1 MATTSDTSYF
11 QAFKWIFNHLPR
23 RRVKQFWLLSIGM
36 ACSALLETS
45 ALAAIAF
52 FASTVADPEAV
63 LDSEYINIL
72 RQHLDS
78 GFLFSI
84 QGFIVGTGIVMIILV
99 ISKNIIKSFVSYWV
113 TRFGA
118 TLEIHFGKILL
129 GGFLNMDY
137 EWHLSRNSADLVMA
151 MNWRTYFGRSF
162 IMPILK
168 LFNDLLM
175 VIVMLLALLIVQP
188 VISLIVLIVI
198 GGTGAFIY
206 GNIRRRLDK
215 IARVARDYSLA
226 INKEVTMAIHGVKDV
241 KISKKESKFEKKF
254 TDNAIPLARIVG
266 LQQFFSGFPVFILE
280 TAGFIMLAVSIW
292 LMMFFSGSS
301 TAVITGT
308 IALLAVTAWRV
319 LPAVSRILGSITQL
333 RNSLPFII
341 GQIKYVNQIENIAIS
356 SEQVKKP
363 VMSAPIFENSIK
375 FEKVS
380 FSYNGTDIEVLRDLD
395 FVIEKGETIG
405 IIGTSGAGKSTLVEL
420 ITGLFTPSKG
430 RILVDGKVLN
440 KDLLPDWLGLI
451 GYVPQST
458 YIYDGTLA
466 ENVAFGSQGDEIDR
480 DRVIECCNMASM
492 QDFMDNMPNGI
503 DSFIGERG
511 VKLSGGQQQRVA
523 IARALYDGPEIM
535 IFDEATSSLDTRSEK
550 AIQKTIY
557 SFKGKQ
563 TLIVIAH
570 RLSTVTDCDYLIW
583 LENGRVKKISEPGEI
598 LAAYRKSMKDE
609 KLAAAF

>member
-1 MATTSDTSYF
+1 
-11 QAFKWIFNHLPR
+11 
-23 RRVKQFWLLSIGM
+23 M

-308 IALLAVTAWRV
+308 I
-319 LPAVSRILGSITQL
+319 L

-341 GQIKYVNQIENIAIS
+341 SQIKYVNQIENIAIS

-430 RILVDGKVLN
+430 RILVDGKVL
-440 KDLLPDWLGLI
+440 
-451 GYVPQST
+451 T

-583 LENGRVKKISEPGEI
+583 LENGRVMNCLKPTI
-598 LAAYRKSMKDE
+598 LN
-609 KLAAAF
+609 

>member
-1 MATTSDTSYF
+1 M
-11 QAFKWIFNHLPR
+11 
-23 RRVKQFWLLSIGM
+23 
-36 ACSALLETS
+36 LETS

-52 FASTVADPEAV
+52 FASVVADPDGV
-63 LDSEYINIL
+63 LNLKYINIL
-72 RQHLDS
+72 KQYLDS
-78 GFLFSI
+78 DFLFSI
-84 QGFIVGTGIVMIILV
+84 QGLIVGSGIVMIILV
-99 ISKNIIKSFVSYWV
+99 ILKNIVRAFISYYITW
-113 TRFGA
+113 FGA
-118 TLEIHFGKILL
+118 ILEVHFGKILL
-129 GGFLNMDY
+129 SGFLNMNY

-151 MNWRTYFGRSF
+151 MNWRVYFGRNF
-162 IMPILK
+162 IIPILQ

-188 VISLIVLIVI
+188 IISLIVLIVL
-198 GGTGAFIY
+198 GGTSAFIY
-206 GNIRRRLDK
+206 GNIRRRLDI
-215 IARVARDYSLA
+215 IANISMDYQLA
-226 INKEVTMAIHGVKDV
+226 INKEATMAIHGVKDV
-241 KISKKESKFEKKF
+241 KISKKEKKFEKKF

-266 LQQFFSGFPVFILE
+266 LQQFFAGFPVFILE

-292 LMMFFSGSS
+292 LMMFLSGSS

-308 IALLAVTAWRV
+308 MALLAVTAWRT
-319 LPAVSRILGSITQL
+319 LPAVSRILASFTQL

-341 GQIKYVNQIENIAIS
+341 SQIKYVNQIENIAIS
-356 SEQVKKP
+356 SEPSKNPMMSGSIFKK
-363 VMSAPIFENSIK
+363 AIC

-380 FSYNGTDIEVLRDLD
+380 FSYKGTDIEVLRDLD
-395 FVIEKGETIG
+395 FIIEKGKTIG
-405 IIGTSGAGKSTLVEL
+405 IIGTSGAGKSTLIEL

-440 KDLLPDWLGLI
+440 KDLLPDWLGLV
-451 GYVPQST
+451 GYVPQSP

-480 DRVIECCNMASM
+480 DRVIECCNMAST

-523 IARALYDGPEIM
+523 IARALYNEPEIM

-550 AIQKTIY
+550 AIQNTIY

-563 TLIVIAH
+563 TLIIIAH
-570 RLSTVTDCDYLIW
+570 RLSTVVDCDYLIW
-583 LENGRVKKISEPGEI
+583 LEKGIVKMIGKPDEVLASYQDI
-598 LAAYRKSMKDE
+598 LKVGIKTVN
-609 KLAAAF
+609 

>member
-1 MATTSDTSYF
+1 MNSDTSYF
-11 QAFKWIFNHLPR
+11 QAFKWIFKRLPT
-23 RRVKQFWLLSIGM
+23 RRVKQFWLLVIGM
-36 ACSALLETS
+36 SVVALLETS

-52 FASTVADPEAV
+52 FASVVADPEAV
-63 LDSEYINIL
+63 LDSKYINML
-72 RQHLDS
+72 KEYLDS
-78 GFLFSI
+78 GFLFTI
-84 QGFIVGTGIVMIILV
+84 QGLIVGTGIVMIILV
-99 ISKNIIKSFVSYWV
+99 IAKNIVKGFVLYWV

-118 TLEIHFGKILL
+118 TLEVHFGGILL
-129 GGFLNMDY
+129 GGFLNMNY

-151 MNWRTYFGRSF
+151 MNWRVYFGRSF
-162 IMPILK
+162 ILPILK

-188 VISLIVLIVI
+188 MISLIVLIVL
-198 GGTGAFIY
+198 GGTSAFIY
-206 GNIRRRLDK
+206 GNIRRRLDR
-215 IARVARDYSLA
+215 IASIARDYDLA
-226 INKEVTMAIHGVKDV
+226 INKEVTMAIHGIKDV
-241 KISKKESKFEKKF
+241 KVSKKESKFEKKF
-254 TDNAIPLARIVG
+254 TDDAIPLARIFG
-266 LQQFFSGFPVFILE
+266 IQRFLSESPVFVLE

-308 IALLAVTAWRV
+308 IALLAITAWRI
-319 LPAVSRILGSITQL
+319 LPAVSRILGSISQL

-341 GQIKYVNQIENIAIS
+341 SQIKYVNQIENIATS
-356 SEQVKKP
+356 SEPVKKP

-375 FEKVS
+375 FENVS
-380 FSYNGTDIEVLRDLD
+380 FSYEGTEIEALRDLD

-430 RILVDGKVLN
+430 RILIDGKVLN

-451 GYVPQST
+451 GYVPQSP

-492 QDFMDNMPNGI
+492 QDFMGNMPNGI

-570 RLSTVTDCDYLIW
+570 RLSTVVGCDYLIW
-583 LENGRVKKISEPGEI
+583 LEKGIVKMIRKPDEV
-598 LAAYRKSMKDE
+598 LADYQSIPKVWD
-609 KLAAAF
+609 